1 LIIRCIAL
9 QLLCLPFLVK
19 RMFLELLTFKMI
31 SRFC

>member
-19 RMFLELLTFKMI
+19 RICFLNY
-31 SRFC
+31 

>member
-1 LIIRCIAL
+1 LISRCIAL

-19 RMFLELLTFKMI
+19 RMF